1 MRSLCCWRVD
11 WRAAVQSLGR
21 LTSSTLDSQGPG
33 KPLGL
38 VDFGPGGGCGAMQLT
53 SHAAGELGTP
63 EAELRLDYFTQ
74 LYRPGRLPQSWL
86 DWTAAAPKT

>member
-1 MRSLCCWRVD
+1 
-11 WRAAVQSLGR
+11 
-21 LTSSTLDSQGPG
+21 
-33 KPLGL
+33 
-38 VDFGPGGGCGAMQLT
+38 MQLT